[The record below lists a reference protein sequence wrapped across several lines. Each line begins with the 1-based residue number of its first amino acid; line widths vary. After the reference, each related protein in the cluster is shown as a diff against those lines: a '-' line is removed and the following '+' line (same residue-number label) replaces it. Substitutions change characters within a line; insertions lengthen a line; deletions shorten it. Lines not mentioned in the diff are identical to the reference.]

1 MSAENSLKE
10 RLLSIAQNNYQVLD
24 GAEVWP
30 LTVQMMHSLG
40 STDPVLRDKLIN
52 RVLGRWTELY
62 FDSQQLASLLN
73 ITLDEQH
80 LFHGLGEQETDSV
93 FMRSFSSL
101 AIASFIAR
109 HRARPFLTAQAVNE
123 ILQKM
128 SSYLPRERDLRG
140 YVTDKGWAHAVAH
153 AADALDELSLCPEV
167 GEESLVD
174 MLRVMRETIVGASVV
189 FVDDE
194 DERLVSA
201 VLSAVQRQVLTKADI
216 TRWISSLVSFELP
229 PTYQEWLRKRTNIKH
244 FMRSLHFRLLYQG
257 VIELFEPVLGETLEE
272 ISNRRIPP
280 SYFQAGH

>member
-73 ITLDEQH
+73 IGLDEQH

-244 FMRSLHFRLLYQG
+244 FMRSLYFRLLYQG
-257 VIELFEPVLGETLEE
+257 AIELFEPVLGQTLKE
-272 ISNRRIPP
+272 ISDRRIPP
-280 SYFQAGH
+280 TYF

>member
-1 MSAENSLKE
+1 MSAEDSLKE
-10 RLLSIAQNNYQVLD
+10 RLLSIAQNNYRVLD

-194 DERLVSA
+194 DERLVTA

-244 FMRSLHFRLLYQG
+244 FMRSLYFRLLYQG
-257 VIELFEPVLGETLEE
+257 AIELFEPVLGQTLKE
-272 ISNRRIPP
+272 ISDRRIPP
-280 SYFQAGH
+280 TYF

>member
-194 DERLVSA
+194 DERLVTA

-244 FMRSLHFRLLYQG
+244 FMRSLYFRLLYQG
-257 VIELFEPVLGETLEE
+257 AIELFEPVLGQTLKE
-272 ISNRRIPP
+272 ISDRRIPP
-280 SYFQAGH
+280 AYF

>member
-1 MSAENSLKE
+1 VSAENSLKE

-194 DERLVSA
+194 DERLVTA

-244 FMRSLHFRLLYQG
+244 FMRSLYFRLLYQG
-257 VIELFEPVLGETLEE
+257 AIELFEPVLGQTLKE
-272 ISNRRIPP
+272 ISDRRIPP
-280 SYFQAGH
+280 TYF

>member
-73 ITLDEQH
+73 IGLDEQH
-80 LFHGLGEQETDSV
+80 LFLGLGEQETDSV

-123 ILQKM
+123 TLRKM

-194 DERLVSA
+194 DERLVTA

-244 FMRSLHFRLLYQG
+244 FMRSLYFRLLYQG
-257 VIELFEPVLGETLEE
+257 AIELFEPVLGQTLKE
-272 ISNRRIPP
+272 ISDRRIPP
-280 SYFQAGH
+280 TYFQ

>member
-73 ITLDEQH
+73 IGLDEQH

-194 DERLVSA
+194 DERLVTA

-244 FMRSLHFRLLYQG
+244 FMRSLYFRLLYQG
-257 VIELFEPVLGETLEE
+257 AIELFEPVLGQTLKE
-272 ISNRRIPP
+272 ISDRRIPP
-280 SYFQAGH
+280 TYF

>member
-1 MSAENSLKE
+1 VSAENSLKE

-194 DERLVSA
+194 DERLVTA

-244 FMRSLHFRLLYQG
+244 FMRSLYFRLLYQG
-257 VIELFEPVLGETLEE
+257 AIELFEPVLGQTLQE
-272 ISNRRIPP
+272 ISDRRIPP
-280 SYFQAGH
+280 AYF

>member
-10 RLLSIAQNNYQVLD
+10 RLLSIAQNNYRVLD

-30 LTVQMMHSLG
+30 LTVQMMYSLG

-244 FMRSLHFRLLYQG
+244 FMRSLYFRLLYQG
-257 VIELFEPVLGETLEE
+257 AIELFEPVLGQTLKE
-272 ISNRRIPP
+272 ISDRRIPP
-280 SYFQAGH
+280 TYF

>member
-101 AIASFIAR
+101 ALASFIAR

-194 DERLVSA
+194 DERLVTA

-244 FMRSLHFRLLYQG
+244 FMRSLYFRLLYQG
-257 VIELFEPVLGETLEE
+257 AIELFEPVLGQTLKE
-272 ISNRRIPP
+272 ISDRRIPP
-280 SYFQAGH
+280 AYF

>member
-1 MSAENSLKE
+1 VSAENSLKE

-30 LTVQMMHSLG
+30 LTAQMMHSLG

-101 AIASFIAR
+101 ALASFIAR

-194 DERLVSA
+194 DERLVTA

-244 FMRSLHFRLLYQG
+244 FMRSLYFRLLYQG
-257 VIELFEPVLGETLEE
+257 AIELFEPVLGQTLKE
-272 ISNRRIPP
+272 ISDRRIPP
-280 SYFQAGH
+280 TYF

>member
-1 MSAENSLKE
+1 M
-10 RLLSIAQNNYQVLD
+10 D

-30 LTVQMMHSLG
+30 LAVQMMHSLG

-123 ILQKM
+123 TLQKI

-153 AADALDELSLCPEV
+153 AADALDELCLCPEV

-174 MLRVMRETIVGASVV
+174 MLRVTRETIVGASVV

-194 DERLVSA
+194 DERLVTA

-257 VIELFEPVLGETLEE
+257 AIELFEPVLGQSLKE
-272 ISNRRIPP
+272 ISDRRIPP
-280 SYFQAGH
+280 AYFQ